1 MKRITGLI
9 LLLTMVFSM
18 AMSVNATERV
28 ICDVEVITDNSARI
42 QLKWSGDSTG
52 ANIRITTWRFIEDNT
67 LVVYYDYGN
76 SIPSGFDSR
85 LISHETY
92 TFPLRIHLQKAV
104 DHTPEFTDLNDS
116 DPGYNAIM
124 NLYYRGII
132 NGYPDSTFLPE
143 NNVTR
148 AEFSKMLLLT
158 AKYAVDENVTSS
170 FNDVSDSHWSRK
182 YIMTLAQK
190 EILKGKGEGLFDPE
204 GQITIGEVLT
214 VLSRTFDLY
223 NSGSTYGYSLS
234 EHWSNS
240 YFVDAVED
248 GIVLSSDHFY
258 RPYTPDKKATREDCA
273 RLLSRILENLHDV
286 AE

>member
-1 MKRITGLI
+1 MKRFIISMLVIIVMTSGLYYADAA
-9 LLLTMVFSM
+9 S
-18 AMSVNATERV
+18 RV
-28 ICDVEVITDNSARI
+28 ICDVEVMTDHSARI
-42 QLKWSGDSTG
+42 SLKFSDGSSVS
-52 ANIRITTWRFIEDNT
+52 NIRITTWRFVDAST
-67 LVVYYDYGN
+67 LVIYYDYG
-76 SIPSGFDSR
+76 SSVPSGFDSR

-92 TFPLRIHLQKAV
+92 TFPLKVHLEKAV

-132 NGYPDSTFLPE
+132 GGYPDGTFLRN

-158 AKYAVDENVTSS
+158 ANYATDNTLNST
-170 FNDVSDSHWSRK
+170 FTDVSDTHWGRK
-182 YIMTLAQK
+182 YIMTLAEK
-190 EILKGKGEGLFDPE
+190 EILKGKGDGKFDPE

-223 NSGSTYGYSLS
+223 GNGNTYGYSLS
-234 EHWSNS
+234 GHWSDV
-240 YFVDAVED
+240 YFLDAVSD
-248 GIVLSSDHFY
+248 GIVLPPDHFY

-286 AE
+286 AQ